1 MESGT
6 PPSAGFYEFLGW
18 LDVNKKRVAIG
29 AGVLLVVGLVVGFFI
44 WHGSQQEIDAE
55 EALSGVRMPF
65 SPTEQPA
72 PGTAEEL
79 VKVAEEYPRTTAAP
93 KALLRAGTVYFDTGN
108 FPKAQEQFDRFL
120 RTYGESPWVAQAV
133 YGIAASLDAQGKAPE
148 AITKYNDFLRSYG
161 NDPLADHARLSLA
174 RLYDQTKQPALALEA
189 LNKIVSGAQAGGMS
203 PAAGDAQEKIRE
215 IYAKHPSLVPSN
227 PAPVKPTPMPNMLT
241 NFVRS
246 TNVTPSTNA
255 VPTPSTNAPKIL
267 LNPNPGAPS
276 PGK

>member
-6 PPSAGFYEFLGW
+6 PPSAGFYDFLGW

-29 AGVLLVVGLVVGFFI
+29 AGVVLFIGIAVGFFV
-44 WHGSQQEIDAE
+44 WQSSQKEIDAA
-55 EALSGVRMPF
+55 EALSAIRMPF

-79 VKVAEEYPRTTAAP
+79 VKVVEEYPKTAAAP

-108 FPKAQEQFDRFL
+108 FSKAQEQFERFL
-120 RTYGESPWVAQAV
+120 RTYGDTPWVPQAI
-133 YGIAASLDAQGKAPE
+133 YGIAASLDAQNKARE
-148 AITKYNDFLRSYG
+148 AITKYNDFVRSYG
-161 NDPLADHARLSLA
+161 NEPLADQARLSLA
-174 RLYDQTKQPALALEA
+174 RLYDQTKEPALALES

-203 PAAGDAQEKIRE
+203 PAASEAQEKIRE
-215 IYAKHPSLVPSN
+215 LYAKHPSLVPSN
-227 PAPVKPTPMPNMLT
+227 PAPVRPTAMPNMLT

-246 TNVTPSTNA
+246 TNITASTNA
-255 VPTPSTNAPKIL
+255 LPNPSTDAPTIL
-267 LNPNPGAPS
+267 LNPNPGQPS